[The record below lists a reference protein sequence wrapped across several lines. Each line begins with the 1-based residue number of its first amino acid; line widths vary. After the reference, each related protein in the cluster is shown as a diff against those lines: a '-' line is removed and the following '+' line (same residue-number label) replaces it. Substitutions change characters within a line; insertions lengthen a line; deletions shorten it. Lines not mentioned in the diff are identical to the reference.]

1 MAKEQYLTEEGLKQ
15 KEEELEY
22 LKTVARKEV
31 AEKIK
36 VALGYGDLSE
46 NAEYDQAKNDQAAL
60 EEKIAKLENIL
71 RNAVLIDDSGES
83 DNKIVKVGSTVRF
96 KDMESEDF
104 SEYQIVG
111 VVEADPFNGKIS
123 NESPVGRAMIGKK
136 RNQIVEVE
144 APSGLKKYK
153 MTKIS

>member
-96 KDMESEDF
+96 KDMESEEF

-153 MTKIS
+153 ITKIS